1 MATRTPRK
9 PATAAKKAPA
19 KKAPA
24 RKPATNKAPAKK
36 APAKR
41 PSGRA
46 RMAAKKAAAG
56 PVVVIAAPPTG
67 ELAASVEAYIA
78 SRTSSDDWTPRHDA
92 LADTAKVLARTL
104 EDGAG
109 LSTAAVAR
117 ELRATLADLAPTV
130 KEVSALEQ
138 LVARLSAP
146 LGDTEEP

>member
-1 MATRTPRK
+1 MAARTAAKRPSPARK
-9 PATAAKKAPA
+9 PAL
-19 KKAPA
+19 KAPA
-24 RKPATNKAPAKK
+24 RKPVAAKK

-46 RMAAKKAAAG
+46 RTAAKKAAAAVPTAATSSP
-56 PVVVIAAPPTG
+56 PVG
-67 ELAASVEAYIA
+67 ELGQSVENYIS
-78 SRTSSDDWTPRHDA
+78 SRKHADDWTERHDA

>member
-1 MATRTPRK
+1 MAARTPAKR
-9 PATAAKKAPA
+9 PAAKK
-19 KKAPA
+19 PA
-24 RKPATNKAPAKK
+24 RKPPARKAPATKPPVKK
-36 APAKR
+36 TPAKR

-46 RMAAKKAAAG
+46 RMAAKKAAAAG

-104 EDGAG
+104 EAGAG

-138 LVARLSAP
+138 LVSRLSAP
-146 LGDTEEP
+146 LGDSEEP

>member
-1 MATRTPRK
+1 MAARP
-9 PATAAKKAPA
+9 AAKKRP
-19 KKAPA
+19 
-24 RKPATNKAPAKK
+24 PAKK

-41 PSGRA
+41 PARKAPAKKPPAKKAPVKRPSGRA
-46 RMAAKKAAAG
+46 RTAAKRAAAQG
-56 PVVVIAAPPTG
+56 PVVVVAAAPTG

-78 SRTSSDDWTPRHDA
+78 ARNTADDWTERHTA

-104 EDGAG
+104 EAGAG

-138 LVARLSAP
+138 LLAGLSAP
-146 LGDTEEP
+146 LGDTAEP